1 MQAVRNTNIY
11 IIVTVLIFL
20 IFFCLLDTDYKSLDF
35 SKEKFILFSISW
47 DDKGDFPPHSLL
59 SKEAS
64 KLSIEV
70 F

>member
-1 MQAVRNTNIY
+1 MQAVRNINIY

-20 IFFCLLDTDYKSLDF
+20 IFFLLDTDYKSLDF
-35 SKEKFILFSISW
+35 SKEKCILFSISW